1 MIVEEKLYLNKEIK
15 LLFNWF
21 VLMIYKY
28 EKFKVS

>member
-1 MIVEEKLYLNKEIK
+1 MIVEEKLYLKKEIK

-28 EKFKVS
+28 EKIKVS

>member
-1 MIVEEKLYLNKEIK
+1 MIGEEKLYLKKEIK

>member
-1 MIVEEKLYLNKEIK
+1 MIVEEKLYLKKEIK

>member
-1 MIVEEKLYLNKEIK
+1 MIGEEKLYLKKEIK

-28 EKFKVS
+28 EKIKVS